1 MIEGWVTRDANSLLQ
16 PLQPVAFSRSLPQ
29 EALPTIE
36 IDDSRTFQPIEGFGF
51 ALTGGSA
58 YLLAGLPAA
67 DRADLLQELFGLTDA
82 SVGLSCLRL
91 SIGASDLGRRD
102 FSYWALRRGVGDPN
116 LSRFNLAGGD
126 PEVVPVLQEILRI
139 NPAMKIIASPW
150 SAPPWM
156 KSNGRYV
163 AGRLKPEY
171 YSAYAQYFVKYLEE
185 MRGRGIHVSAVTP
198 QNEPHNPKNEPSMVM
213 SATEQADFIKGH
225 LGPELRSRA
234 PETEILCW
242 DHNCDEPDYPL
253 TVLGDAEA
261 RGYIDGVAWHLYNG
275 SPEAMSQVHAQ
286 YPEKKVYFT
295 EQWVSAHDDFM
306 GALRWHTKNV
316 IIGTLRNWSRTALEW
331 NLASDP
337 EYTLHTRRG
346 AVGALGGVT
355 IGVRLKRR
363 RAAVGGVAVKRTIKR
378 NPGYYL
384 MAHSARFIRPGSV
397 RVHSCE
403 VDKLPNVAC
412 LTPDSRMVLVV
423 MNDADGARRFRV
435 QHRGAYATLELEAG
449 DVATLRW
456 NLATAVAQS
465 EQAGAGPNGTSRSHR
480 RGSAPRIDRA
490 EGQ

>member
-1 MIEGWVTRDANSLLQ
+1 MIEGWVTRDANSLLR
-16 PLQPVAFSRSLPQ
+16 PMQPVAFSRSSPQ

-58 YLLAGLPAA
+58 YLLAGLAA
-67 DRADLLQELFGLTDA
+67 AERANLLQELFGLTEA

-91 SIGASDLGRRD
+91 SIGASDLGRKD
-102 FSYWALRRGVGDPN
+102 FNYWALRRGTVDPD
-116 LSRFNLAGGD
+116 LARFNLAGGD
-126 PEVVPVLQEILRI
+126 REVVPVLQEILRI
-139 NPAMKIIASPW
+139 NPAVKIIASPW

-163 AGRLKPEY
+163 AGSLKPEY
-171 YSAYAQYFVKYLEE
+171 YSAYARYFVKYVEA
-185 MRGRGIHVSAVTP
+185 MRGHGIHVSAVTP
-198 QNEPHNPKNEPSMVM
+198 QNEPQNPRNEPSMVM
-213 SATEQADFIKGH
+213 SATEQAAFIKGY
-225 LGPELRSRA
+225 LGPELRKGA

-242 DHNCDEPDYPL
+242 DHNCDGVDYPL

-261 RGYIDGVAWHLYNG
+261 RAYIAGVAWHLYNG
-275 SPEAMSQVHAQ
+275 SPEAMSEVHAQ
-286 YPEKKVYFT
+286 YPAQRVYFT

-306 GALRWHTKNV
+306 GALRWHTKNI

-337 EYTLHTRRG
+337 EYALHSRLG

-355 IGVRLKRR
+355 IGVTIKRR
-363 RAAVGGVAVKRTIKR
+363 RRAVGGVAVAATIER

-384 MAHSARFIRPGSV
+384 MAHSARFIRPGAV
-397 RVHSCE
+397 RVHSSE
-403 VDKLPNVAC
+403 VDRLPNVTC
-412 LTPDSRMVLVV
+412 LTPDSRLVMVV

-435 QHRGAYATLELEAG
+435 QHRGAYATLELGTG

-456 NLATAVAQS
+456 NVNVA
-465 EQAGAGPNGTSRSHR
+465 
-480 RGSAPRIDRA
+480 
-490 EGQ
+490 

>member
-1 MIEGWVTRDANSLLQ
+1 MIEGWVTRDANSLLH
-16 PLQPVAFSRSLPQ
+16 PMQPVAFSRSLPQ

-36 IDDSRTFQPIEGFGF
+36 IDDGRTFQPIEGFGF

-58 YLLAGLPAA
+58 YLLAGLAA
-67 DRADLLQELFGLTDA
+67 AERASLLQELFGLTEA

-91 SIGASDLGRRD
+91 SIGASDLGRKD
-102 FSYWALRRGVGDPN
+102 FNYWALRRGTVDPD
-116 LSRFNLAGGD
+116 LARFNLAGGD
-126 PEVVPVLQEILRI
+126 REVVPVLQEILRI
-139 NPAMKIIASPW
+139 NPGVKIIASPW

-163 AGRLKPEY
+163 AGSLKPEY
-171 YSAYAQYFVKYLEE
+171 YSAYARYFVKYVEA
-185 MRGRGIHVSAVTP
+185 MREHGIHVSAVTP
-198 QNEPHNPKNEPSMVM
+198 QNEPQNPRNEPSMVM
-213 SATEQADFIKGH
+213 SATEQAAFIKGY
-225 LGPELRSRA
+225 LGPELRKGA

-242 DHNCDEPDYPL
+242 DHNCDGADYPL

-261 RGYIDGVAWHLYNG
+261 RAHISGVAWHLYNG
-275 SPEAMSQVHAQ
+275 SPEAMSEVHAR

-306 GALRWHTKNV
+306 GALRWHTKNI

-337 EYTLHTRRG
+337 EYALHSRLG

-355 IGVRLKRR
+355 IGVTIKRR
-363 RAAVGGVAVKRTIKR
+363 RSALGGVAVAATIKR

-397 RVHSCE
+397 RVHSSE
-403 VDKLPNVAC
+403 VDRLPNVTC
-412 LTPDSRMVLVV
+412 LTPDSRMVMVV

-435 QHRGAYATLELEAG
+435 QHRGAYATLELGTG

-456 NLATAVAQS
+456 NVNVA
-465 EQAGAGPNGTSRSHR
+465 
-480 RGSAPRIDRA
+480 
-490 EGQ
+490 